1 MHSVSSVVLKILVGS
16 RTRRSSSSSSS
27 TSSTSSNSSSCCC
40 CWQHVRLPPRGVVRF
55 LGWHV
60 LKLEF
65 WHFGPWTKNLG
76 FCFRIGICGIFYKKS
91 PHLAHC
97 TVQQHA
103 RLILSHRVFRCFLC
117 LSHFHRFLQCL
128 GHLSTFCTCRLRL
141 AVLFL
146 FCAR

>member
-1 MHSVSSVVLKILVGS
+1 MPSLKVHFASVWPMFRAYVSCCYC
-16 RTRRSSSSSSS
+16 
-27 TSSTSSNSSSCCC
+27 CCC